1 VPGAGRVTGGVA
13 RGLRLIGPGGA
24 TRPLA
29 DRVKQSLFGGL
40 ADRLVGARVLD
51 LFAGSGAAGI
61 EALSRGAGACNFV
74 EHDGR
79 AVAAIEANLR
89 TTGLAGRARV
99 HQADVLR
106 FLRQADGELGRFD
119 LVVLDPPYG
128 DPAMLAAL
136 ELLGGGALLA
146 PGGIVVAKHFWRDGL
161 PEAVGIL
168 RGQRTRRFGE
178 TALTFYAGR
187 GPESMEQ

>member
-13 RGLRLIGPGGA
+13 RGLRLMGPGGA

-40 ADRLVGARVLD
+40 ADRLAGARVLD

-61 EALSRGAGACNFV
+61 EALSRGAAACDFV
-74 EHDGR
+74 ER
-79 AVAAIEANLR
+79 ESAAVAAIEANLR
-89 TTGLAGRARV
+89 ATGLAERARV
-99 HQADVLR
+99 HRADVLR
-106 FLRQADGELGRFD
+106 FLRQADDEIGRVD

-146 PGGIVVAKHFWRDGL
+146 PEGIVVAKHFWRDAL
-161 PEAVGIL
+161 PVEVGTL
-168 RGQRTRRFGE
+168 REQRIRRFGE
-178 TALTFYAGR
+178 TALTFYASR
-187 GPESMEQ
+187 GAGSAAR

>member
-1 VPGAGRVTGGVA
+1 MPGAGRVTGGVA

-40 ADRLVGARVLD
+40 ADRLAGARVLD

-61 EALSRGAGACNFV
+61 EALSRGAAACDFV
-74 EHDGR
+74 ERDSA

-89 TTGLAGRARV
+89 ATGLAERARV
-99 HQADVLR
+99 HRADVLR
-106 FLRQADGELGRFD
+106 FLRQADDEIGRVD

-146 PGGIVVAKHFWRDGL
+146 PEGIVVAKHFWRDAL
-161 PEAVGIL
+161 PVEVGTL
-168 RGQRTRRFGE
+168 REQRTRRFGE
-178 TALTFYAGR
+178 TALTFYASR
-187 GPESMEQ
+187 GAGSAAR

>member
-1 VPGAGRVTGGVA
+1 MPSAGRVTGGVA
-13 RGLRLIGPGGA
+13 RGLRLIGPGGP

-29 DRVKQSLFGGL
+29 DRVKESLFGGL
-40 ADRLVGARVLD
+40 ADRLPGARVLD

-61 EALSRGAGACNFV
+61 EALSRGARACDFV
-74 EHDGR
+74 ERDSS
-79 AVAAIEANLR
+79 AVAAIQANLQS
-89 TTGLAGRARV
+89 TGLAGGARV

-106 FLRQADGELGRFD
+106 FLRQAPGDLGPFD
-119 LVVLDPPYG
+119 LIVLDPPYG

-161 PEAVGIL
+161 PEEVGTL
-168 RGQRTRRFGE
+168 GAQRTRRFGE
-178 TALTFYAGR
+178 TMLTFYAGR
-187 GPESMEQ
+187 GPGRAKR